1 MILRPY
7 KDVDANEIS
16 KWIVDE
22 KAFYQWSAQT
32 MGEAPLTAQKL
43 IEHYNKKKDD
53 TNFYVFCACND
64 EGKLVGQLIMRFLGD
79 DRETVRLVYI
89 IVDTSI
95 RGKGYGKQMLELAK
109 TYAKQCLKAKR
120 VTLGVFE
127 NNPAALHCYEAS
139 GFVRDGKIS
148 TYTIKG
154 EEWKCIEM
162 VSEL

>member
-7 KDVDANEIS
+7 KDVDANTIS
-16 KWIVDE
+16 GWMVDE
-22 KAFYQWSAQT
+22 KAFYQWSAGT
-32 MGEAPLTAQKL
+32 MGDAPLTSQKL
-43 IEHYNKKKDD
+43 IEHYDKKKDD
-53 TNFYVFCACND
+53 TNFYVFSACSD
-64 EGKLVGQLIMRFLGD
+64 DGKLVGQLIMRYATD
-79 DRETVRLVYI
+79 DRETIRLGYI

-95 RGKGYGKQMLELAK
+95 RGKGYGKQMLALAK
-109 TYAKQCLKAKR
+109 TYAKECLKVKR

-139 GFVRDGKIS
+139 GFVRAGKID